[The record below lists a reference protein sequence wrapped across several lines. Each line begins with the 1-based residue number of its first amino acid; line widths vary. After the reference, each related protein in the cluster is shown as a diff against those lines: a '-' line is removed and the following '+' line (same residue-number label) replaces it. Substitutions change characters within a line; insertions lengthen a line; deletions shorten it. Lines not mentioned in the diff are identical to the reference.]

1 MNIFKDKRIL
11 ITGGAGFIGSNLA
24 KQILEYEPKIIR
36 ILDNSEYGLYKT
48 RQKLNDEKHIRYLIG
63 DVRDKERLG
72 KAVKDI
78 DIVYH
83 CSALKHVDFCEFNPY
98 DAIQTNVIG
107 TKNIIDASTEE
118 EVDKFILI
126 STDKA
131 PNPNSV
137 MGATKLLGERLVISS
152 FYYKGMSKTI
162 LSSVR
167 FGNVI
172 GSTGSVVPTFMEQ
185 IKNGSSVTITNDKM
199 TRFMMS
205 VDDATNLIL
214 KATELAIGREIFILK
229 MPSMRIKDLAEVMI
243 EKYSNKSIDIDIIGS
258 RLGEKIHEELMTKY
272 EAENAYENSD
282 LIVITGDSEYYTNNG
297 YRKIEPISY
306 TSDKSIIMTK
316 SEISKLLDKIND

>member
-1 MNIFKDKRIL
+1 M
-11 ITGGAGFIGSNLA
+11 
-24 KQILEYEPKIIR
+24 
-36 ILDNSEYGLYKT
+36 
-48 RQKLNDEKHIRYLIG
+48 
-63 DVRDKERLG
+63 
-72 KAVKDI
+72 
-78 DIVYH
+78 
-83 CSALKHVDFCEFNPY
+83 
-98 DAIQTNVIG
+98 
-107 TKNIIDASTEE
+107 
-118 EVDKFILI
+118 
-126 STDKA
+126 
-131 PNPNSV
+131 
-137 MGATKLLGERLVISS
+137 
-152 FYYKGMSKTI
+152 
-162 LSSVR
+162 
-167 FGNVI
+167 I